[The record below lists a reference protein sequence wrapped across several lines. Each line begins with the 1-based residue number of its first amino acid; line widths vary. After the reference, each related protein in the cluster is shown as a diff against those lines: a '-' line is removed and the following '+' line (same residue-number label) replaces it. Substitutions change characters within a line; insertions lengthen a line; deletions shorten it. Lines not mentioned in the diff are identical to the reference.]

1 MTSPNRPPV
10 PSAGLAPGGLWPA
23 HIPRPQA
30 PGVPTAPRPEQ
41 RKAKKTGKKDV
52 EPDADGRDVAL
63 ARLPWTGVDFTLIF
77 IGFLGYVLAIT
88 TYRLPI
94 GDISMAVALLGLLIQ
109 KDRFRIPGLLTG
121 LGIFLV
127 WCVIGYT
134 VTRDPGLVWERLQIV
149 GKLWIIGIVA
159 VNALRTREQIRFFLV
174 WWLACFA
181 FYPVRGAIFN
191 YYIYHETVIGRAAWN
206 YIFSNPNDLAA
217 YCILM
222 LGLALGL
229 LSMERRGPVK
239 LGTIAGLG
247 MLPFLILLTR
257 SRGAFLGFAVFL
269 LIVIMGHRKRLQ
281 ALLVTA
287 VLATIVFS
295 VAPADVLDR
304 VQGLETVEGTGDLKD
319 ADQEGSA
326 YQRFEIWKVAR
337 TIIKDYPITGVGL
350 GAYPAMHAR
359 YARRSQFDPTALGRR
374 DTHST
379 YLNLTAETGFVGVF
393 IYLFSYIS
401 TLVSINGV
409 RRRAKKVL
417 PHTSQALFVFLSGIT
432 GFFAAAV
439 FGSMAHVS
447 FLALSVIVAWCM
459 ADVAKREMDKMDA
472 ERRSAAFGQPPQVVA
487 RTVGA

>member
-1 MTSPNRPPV
+1 V
-10 PSAGLAPGGLWPA
+10 PAGLAPGGLWPA

-30 PGVPTAPRPEQ
+30 PGIPVAPRAPQPRGDEPAPE
-41 RKAKKTGKKDV
+41 T
-52 EPDADGRDVAL
+52 RDVAQ
-63 ARLPWTGVDFTLIF
+63 ARMPWVGVQWTLIY
-77 IGFLGYVLAIT
+77 IGFLGYVFAIT

-94 GDISMAVALLGLLIQ
+94 GDISMALALIGLLTQ
-109 KDRFRIPGLLTG
+109 RERFRMPGLLAG
-121 LGIFLV
+121 LGVFLI
-127 WCVIGYT
+127 WCVIGYA
-134 VTRDPGLVWERLQIV
+134 VTRDPGLVWQRLQIV
-149 GKLWIIGIVA
+149 GKMWIIGIVA
-159 VNALRTREQIRFFLV
+159 VNALRSREQIRFFIV

-191 YYIYHETVIGRAAWN
+191 YYIYHETVVGRAAWN

-217 YCILM
+217 YCILL

-239 LGTIAGLG
+239 LGTVLGLA

-269 LIVIMGHRKRLQ
+269 LIVILGRRQRVK

-287 VLATIVFS
+287 VISVIVFS
-295 VAPADVLDR
+295 VAPKDVLDR
-304 VQGLETVEGTGDLKD
+304 VQGLESVQSTDDLKD

-337 TIIKDYPITGVGL
+337 TIIKDYPVTGVGL

-393 IYLFSYIS
+393 IYLFTYIS
-401 TLVSINGV
+401 TLVSINSV
-409 RRRAKKVL
+409 RRRAKKLL
-417 PHTSQALFVFLSGIT
+417 PQTSQSLFVFLSGIL
-432 GFFAAAV
+432 GFFTAAV
-439 FGSMAHVS
+439 FGSMAHVA
-447 FLALSVIVAWCM
+447 FLPLSVIVAWTLS
-459 ADVAKREMDKMDA
+459 DVATKEMNQMEAD
-472 ERRSAAFGQPPQVVA
+472 RRKLAYANTPTVAA
-487 RTVGA
+487 RRVGA

>member
-1 MTSPNRPPV
+1 MTNPNRPPV

-30 PGVPTAPRPEQ
+30 PGAPIAARPQRTQAPTKRDEPQA
-41 RKAKKTGKKDV
+41 TGPQDI
-52 EPDADGRDVAL
+52 AQ
-63 ARLPWTGVDFTLIF
+63 ARMPWTGVQWTLIYV
-77 IGFLGYVLAIT
+77 GFLGYVLAVT

-94 GDISMAVALLGLLIQ
+94 GDISMVVALLGLLTQ
-109 KDRFRIPGLLTG
+109 RDRFRVPGLLVG
-121 LGIFLV
+121 LGVFLT
-127 WCVIGYT
+127 WCVIGYV
-134 VTRDPGLVWERLQIV
+134 VTRDPGLVWDRLQIV
-149 GKLWIIGIVA
+149 GKLWLIGLVA
-159 VNALRTREQIRFFLV
+159 ANALRTREQIRFFLV

-191 YYIYHETVIGRAAWN
+191 YYIYHETVVGRASWN

-222 LGLALGL
+222 LGLALAL
-229 LSMERRGPVK
+229 LSLERRGPVK
-239 LGTIAGLG
+239 MGTIAGLA

-269 LIVIMGHRKRLQ
+269 LLVIMGHRKRIQ
-281 ALLVTA
+281 ALLATA
-287 VLATIVFS
+287 VLAIIVFS
-295 VAPADVLDR
+295 VAPPDVLNR
-304 VQGLETVEGTGDLKD
+304 VKGLESVESTGDLKD

-337 TIIKDYPITGVGL
+337 TIISDYPITGVGL

-379 YLNLTAETGFVGVF
+379 YLNVTAETGFVGAF
-393 IYLFSYIS
+393 IYFFSYIS
-401 TLVSINGV
+401 ALLSINSV
-409 RRRAKKVL
+409 RRRVKKDL
-417 PHTSQALFVFLSGIT
+417 PHTSQSLFVFLCGVL

-447 FLALSVIVAWCM
+447 FLALTVIVAWCM
-459 ADVAKREMDKMDA
+459 SEVARKEVEKIEAD
-472 ERRSAAFGQPPQVVA
+472 RRNAAFGRAPQIDA
-487 RTVGA
+487 RAVPV

>member
-1 MTSPNRPPV
+1 MTNPNRPQLPV
-10 PSAGLAPGGLWPA
+10 PAGLAPGGLWPA

-30 PGVPTAPRPEQ
+30 PGMPTAPRMPEK
-41 RKAKKTGKKDV
+41 RDKRGKAVKDA
-52 EPDADGRDVAL
+52 EPVTTDVAQ
-63 ARLPWTGVDFTLIF
+63 ARLPWTGVQWTLLY

-94 GDISMAVALLGLLIQ
+94 GDISMGVALIGLLTQ
-109 KDRFRIPGLLTG
+109 RDRFRMPGLLAG

-127 WCVIGYT
+127 WCVIGYA
-134 VTRDPGLVWERLQIV
+134 VTRDPGLVWIRLQIV

-159 VNALRTREQIRFFLV
+159 ANALRTREQIRFFMV

-239 LGTIAGLG
+239 LGTIAGLA

-269 LIVIMGHRKRLQ
+269 LIVIMGHRKRFQ

-304 VQGLETVEGTGDLKD
+304 VQGLKSVEDTGDLKD

-359 YARRSQFDPTALGRR
+359 YARRAQFDPTALGRR

-393 IYLFSYIS
+393 IYLFAYIS
-401 TLVSINGV
+401 TLLSINKV

-417 PHTSQALFVFLSGIT
+417 PHTSQALFVFLSGIL
-432 GFFAAAV
+432 GFFGAAT

-447 FLALSVIVAWCM
+447 FLALTVIVAWAM
-459 ADVAKREMDKMDA
+459 SDVASKEMDKMDA
-472 ERRSAAFGQPPQVVA
+472 ERRRLAFGGTPQVAA
-487 RTVGA
+487 RAVGA